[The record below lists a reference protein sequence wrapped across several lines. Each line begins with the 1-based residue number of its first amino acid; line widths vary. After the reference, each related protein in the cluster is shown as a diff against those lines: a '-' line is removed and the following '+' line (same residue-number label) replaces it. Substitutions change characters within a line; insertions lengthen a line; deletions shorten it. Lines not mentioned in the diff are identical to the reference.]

1 MPGLDWLTAR
11 PVAHRGLHETA
22 RGIVENTAS
31 AFSAAIVGNYAIEC
45 DLQLAGDGE
54 AMVFHDETLDRLT
67 ERRGPIAALSS
78 HELKTISFKATADRM
93 MMLDDLCTLVEGRV
107 PLVIEL
113 KSHFNGDA
121 RLAIRAAQVLQSYA
135 GPVAVMSFDPAM
147 ISAIAMTAPG
157 LPRGL
162 VAERK
167 LLSGIGVGTATYL
180 GAVFQAR
187 PHFVAWSVQ
196 DLPASLPLLAR
207 YAFGLPLLTWTVRT
221 DADRARAS
229 RWADQMIF
237 EGFRP

>member
-11 PVAHRGLHETA
+11 PVAHRGLHDAA
-22 RGIVENTAS
+22 RGVIENTAT
-31 AFSAAIVGNYAIEC
+31 AFSAALAGQYAIEC

-54 AMVFHDETLDRLT
+54 AMVFHDDTLDRLT
-67 ERRGPIAALSS
+67 ERQGPLAALSS
-78 HELKTISFKATADRM
+78 RDLKTVSFKATADRM
-93 MMLDDLCTLVEGRV
+93 MMLGDLCTLVEGRV

-113 KSHFNGDA
+113 KSHFNSDT
-121 RLAIRAAQVLQSYA
+121 RLAVRAAEVLQSYA

-147 ISAIAMTAPG
+147 ISAVAAAAPG

-167 LLSGIGVGTATYL
+167 LLSGNGVGTATYL
-180 GAVFQAR
+180 GAVFRGR
-187 PHFVAWSVQ
+187 PHFVAWSVH

-221 DADRARAS
+221 KADRARAS